1 MKIFVFILT
10 LFVGVAHAGTQNA
23 LSSCYGSTK
32 LPKVAGGVETDV
44 FVMIDQTTPLDL
56 NLKQSVADNL
66 KTFLKAGN
74 NFSILVF
81 SAFVQNHYTDVLV
94 TGQLE
99 QPLDLAKRNE
109 ISKPVL
115 AKFDQCLLLQEKS
128 AIQLAGNG
136 LRQGFSGTTSAIAKS
151 DVLTALKDLSVK
163 IKQSSAKRKIL
174 LLVSDMLENSTV
186 TSFYLKQVVRK
197 IEMEKEMKLVTSNQ
211 LLGDFAGAE
220 IYVIGAGTLSED
232 GEPKGVYRDPK
243 VMGSLE
249 NFWREYFT
257 RSKGNLIEFGKPML
271 LNSVR

>member
-1 MKIFVFILT
+1 MKLIVFVLFF
-10 LFVGVAHAGTQNA
+10 FVGTAYAGTQNA
-23 LSSCYGSTK
+23 LPSCYDALR
-32 LPKVAGGVETDV
+32 LPKGGGGVETEV

-81 SAFVQNHYTDVLV
+81 SAFVQSHYTDVLV

-109 ISKPVL
+109 TSKPVL
-115 AKFDQCLLLQEKS
+115 AKFDQCLSAQEKS

-151 DVLTALKDLSVK
+151 DVLAALKDLSVK
-163 IKQSSAKRKIL
+163 IKQSNAKRKIV

-197 IEMEKEMKLVTSNQ
+197 IEVEKEMKLVVSNQ
-211 LLGDFAGAE
+211 LIGDFSNAE
-220 IYVIGAGTLSED
+220 FYVIGAGTLSED
-232 GEPKGVYRDPK
+232 GVPKGVYRDSK
-243 VMGSLE
+243 VMGVLE
-249 NFWREYFT
+249 SFWREYFT